1 MDFTGF
7 YWVLLDFP
15 GSYWVLLDFPGSYWV
30 LLGFTGS
37 FFIFSNIRVSI
48 FFCFFFKSN
57 FKFDNDFS
65 VLFFLWFFLF
75 FWFVV
80 KSCLRAPAVTHWPGD
95 CFIFYFGRF
104 YFLNDWLFLPG
115 FSLPGSPRAGRVAD
129 VNRPSA
135 PRFLFLV
142 SCFLFL
148 FFLNYYYYFSFFILF
163 ASFCFCS
170 YFELM
175 IHAHA
180 GSKENRLIRK
190 RRSPFQPSETQ

>member
-1 MDFTGF
+1 MGFTGFYWIFLGLTGFYWIFLGLTGF
-7 YWVLLDFP
+7 YWVLLDH
-15 GSYWVLLDFPGSYWV
+15 S
-30 LLGFTGS
+30 S
-37 FFIFSNIRVSI
+37 FFRILGSPFSYV
-48 FFCFFFKSN
+48 FFFKSN

-180 GSKENRLIRK
+180 GSKKNRLIRK